1 MQSSKLGK
9 NINLNGG
16 SFQNIQDAIDMAN
29 PGDTIY
35 LNGRT
40 YLGFSQITINK
51 PINIIGANRSDQYA
65 TLNGMKA
72 TRILFI
78 SYAKDVN
85 LTNIKFTNA
94 YNYYDGPQNTGTYEG
109 GAIYCQAVPNLKIF
123 NCIFTKNFAS
133 TKGGAIYITDRRNEA
148 STALIENC
156 TFIENEVGGYR
167 ASYGG

>member
-1 MQSSKLGK
+1 
-9 NINLNGG
+9 
-16 SFQNIQDAIDMAN
+16 MAN

-40 YLGFSQITINK
+40 YIGLSQITINK

-65 TLNGMKA
+65 TLNGMKT

-94 YNYYDGPQNTGTYEG
+94 YNYYDGTWYTGTYEG

-133 TKGGAIYITDRRNEA
+133 TKGGAIYITDRRNE
-148 STALIENC
+148 
-156 TFIENEVGGYR
+156 GGCCFSQYEFR
-167 ASYGG
+167 PC